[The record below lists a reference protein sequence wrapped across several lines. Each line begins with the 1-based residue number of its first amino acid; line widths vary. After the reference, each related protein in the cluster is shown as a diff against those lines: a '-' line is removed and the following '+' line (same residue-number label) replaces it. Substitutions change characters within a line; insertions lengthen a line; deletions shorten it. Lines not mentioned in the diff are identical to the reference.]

1 MAVAG
6 RMRIAMFAHNY
17 LPHPGGVE
25 VVVWNLAR
33 GLAERHDVVL
43 VSSAYDGANG
53 VSREDGMEVHR
64 LPAVHFTE
72 RRGVPYPTP
81 FGPGVLQALA
91 AVRNVDVV
99 HAHGALYAQTL
110 LARHAARRARAP
122 LVLTEHVGLVEYR
135 RAAFNGAQKIAWR
148 LIGDG
153 TVRQCALVATCSARV
168 QRWLEQ
174 RSGRQVRYVG
184 HGVDLVRFHRRSP
197 EERRALRRSFGLPEN
212 GVTGLFVGRDADKKN
227 IGAVLDAPRD
237 GYVLVVCGAERN
249 LQAANLV
256 DLGIVP
262 YERMPDLFGCMDF
275 MVHAASGE
283 GFPLAVQEA
292 IASGV
297 PVALLW
303 DEGYERWMPREVVA
317 ACDRLQDVASEMVQ
331 LAGDSMR
338 RDVLARAGR
347 DWASRHWSWAAT
359 VAAYEQIYED
369 SLSLPAD
376 GRDP

>member
-1 MAVAG
+1 
-6 RMRIAMFAHNY
+6 
-17 LPHPGGVE
+17 
-25 VVVWNLAR
+25 
-33 GLAERHDVVL
+33 
-43 VSSAYDGANG
+43 
-53 VSREDGMEVHR
+53 
-64 LPAVHFTE
+64 
-72 RRGVPYPTP
+72 
-81 FGPGVLQALA
+81 
-91 AVRNVDVV
+91 
-99 HAHGALYAQTL
+99 
-110 LARHAARRARAP
+110 
-122 LVLTEHVGLVEYR
+122 
-135 RAAFNGAQKIAWR
+135 
-148 LIGDG
+148 
-153 TVRQCALVATCSARV
+153 
-168 QRWLEQ
+168 
-174 RSGRQVRYVG
+174 VRYVG